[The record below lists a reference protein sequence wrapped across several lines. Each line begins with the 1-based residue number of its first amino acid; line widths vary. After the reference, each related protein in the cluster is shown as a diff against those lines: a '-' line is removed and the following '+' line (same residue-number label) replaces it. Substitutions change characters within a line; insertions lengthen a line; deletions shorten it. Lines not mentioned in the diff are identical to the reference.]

1 MMEQGAEFAILRVLD
16 YGAGGEGGDYGDGDA
31 GGGVGGEVVEVDS
44 LVGAAGCENYLLG
57 LIGDGS

>member
-44 LVGAAGCENYLLG
+44 LVGAA
-57 LIGDGS
+57 